1 MTTSNQTAPGWY
13 PDPSDPS
20 RLRWHNGAQWTE
32 ATHPNPQPP
41 AAQQPYGGLP
51 YGSDQQIPQ
60 DGCQQCGA
68 TPAMAA
74 VLHEHHGML
83 LVMRRLTYRGQW
95 CRDCGIARFR
105 EVQRKTMMYGWWGYF
120 SSVINLFT
128 VIRNTGTRKKFAA
141 LGAPQG
147 RLRAGLSAGESVFK
161 SPGFA
166 VSICLPL
173 VLVLIFLAH

>member
-32 ATHPNPQPP
+32 ATHPNAQPQ
-41 AAQQPYGGLP
+41 AA
-51 YGSDQQIPQ
+51 PQ

-128 VIRNTGTRKKFAA
+128 VIRNIGTRKKFAA

-166 VSICLPL
+166 VSICVPI
-173 VLVLIFLAH
+173 VLILLILAH